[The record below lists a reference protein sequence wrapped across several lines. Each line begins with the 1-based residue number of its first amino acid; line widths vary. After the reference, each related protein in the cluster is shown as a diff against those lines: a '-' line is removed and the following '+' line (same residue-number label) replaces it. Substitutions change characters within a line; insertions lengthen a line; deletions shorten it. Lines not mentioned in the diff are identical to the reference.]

1 MNTLNTASKTAIDF
15 DASPCRRGSDSF
27 KWNRYA
33 SEGDDVIAAWVADT
47 DFLTPRPVIE
57 AVSARLDGGP
67 LGYCDLPPELI
78 EVFLQRMQ
86 RLYNWQIDPATLVP
100 LSGVVP
106 GLFGAARTASGP
118 GDGVI
123 AQSPNYHHFF
133 GAAQLSDRKLLKLNN
148 RIVSGHWQMDFDQL
162 EAIAAGGA
170 KSLLLCNPH
179 NPVGRVLTREELET
193 IADICLRNE
202 LMICSD
208 EIHAEIILDEHKSH
222 IPIATLSPEIAD
234 KTITL
239 LSPSKAFN
247 LPGIGGFAFAVI
259 PNAELRE
266 DFIAKI
272 HGIATQPGSLA
283 YAAGLAAYRDCD
295 EWLSQQLDYLRGN
308 RDLLQA
314 EVAATPGLSMT
325 HVEATF
331 LAWIDVSKLALESP
345 FEHFL
350 AHGVALSDGAP
361 MGDPNYL
368 RLNFGC
374 TRATLQEIIKRI
386 KSAVKAA

>member
-1 MNTLNTASKTAIDF
+1 MNKAPSSIIDF
-15 DASPCRRGSDSF
+15 DGSPCRRGGDSL

-33 SEGDDVIAAWVADT
+33 SEHKEVIAAWVADT
-47 DFLTPRPVIE
+47 DFLTPGPVID
-57 AVSARLDGGP
+57 AVRARLEGRP
-67 LGYCDLPPELI
+67 LGYCDLPPELV

-86 RLYNWQIDPATLVP
+86 RLYNWQIEPSSIVP

-106 GLFGAARTASGP
+106 GLFGAARAASGP

-133 GAAQLSDRKLLKLNN
+133 GAAQLSDRHLLKLDNH
-148 RIVSGHWQMDFDQL
+148 IVCGQWQMDFDQL
-162 EAIAAGGA
+162 EEIAATGA

-179 NPVGRVLTREELET
+179 NPVGRILTRKELET
-193 IADICLRNE
+193 IADTCIRNN

-208 EIHAEIILDEHKSH
+208 EIHAEIILDESKSH
-222 IPIATLSPEIAD
+222 IPIATLCPEVAD
-234 KTITL
+234 NTITL

-259 PNAELRE
+259 PNSELRE
-266 DFIAKI
+266 DFKAKI
-272 HGIATQPGSLA
+272 HGIATEPGSLA

-295 EWLSQQLDYLRGN
+295 GWLAQQLDYLREN
-308 RDLLQA
+308 RDLLEA
-314 EVAATPGLSMT
+314 KVAATAGLSMT

-331 LAWIDVSKLALESP
+331 LAWIDVSELALESP

-350 AHGVALSDGAP
+350 AHGLALSDGAP
-361 MGDPNYL
+361 MGNPNYQ

-374 TRATLQEIIKRI
+374 TRATLQEILKRI
-386 KSAVKAA
+386 DTAVAAA